1 MCGAIQ
7 NGLMAAMG
15 FRTGRDRWHVERM
28 TVRPDHD
35 RDQQR
40 RRQAA
45 IAEAESLDLKVTPE
59 GLDRAR
65 AKLEAAT
72 ARHTPE
78 NRAEWLRRLGITDA
92 AA

>member
-1 MCGAIQ
+1 LPIKSRIGAK
-7 NGLMAAMG
+7 MVDWHTESTAAQ
-15 FRTGRDRWHVERM
+15 
-28 TVRPDHD
+28 PDHG

-40 RRQAA
+40 RRQEA
-45 IAEAESLDLKVTPE
+45 IAEAESLGLKVTPE
-59 GLDRAR
+59 GLDRAK

-72 ARHTPE
+72 AHHTPE

>member
-1 MCGAIQ
+1 MPIRVSVTA
-7 NGLMAAMG
+7 
-15 FRTGRDRWHVERM
+15 F
-28 TVRPDHD
+28 
-35 RDQQR
+35 
-40 RRQAA
+40 
-45 IAEAESLDLKVTPE
+45 TPE
-59 GLDRAR
+59 GLDRAK

>member
-1 MCGAIQ
+1 
-7 NGLMAAMG
+7 
-15 FRTGRDRWHVERM
+15 M
-28 TVRPDHD
+28 TVQPDHY

-40 RRQAA
+40 RRQEA
-45 IAEAESLDLKVTPE
+45 IAEAESLGLKVTPE
-59 GLDRAR
+59 GLDRAK

>member
-1 MCGAIQ
+1 
-7 NGLMAAMG
+7 
-15 FRTGRDRWHVERM
+15 M
-28 TVRPDHD
+28 TVQPDHD

-40 RRQAA
+40 REGA
-45 IAEAESLDLKVTPE
+45 IAEAESLGLKVTPE
-59 GLDRAR
+59 GLDRAK
-65 AKLEAAT
+65 AKLDAAT